1 MTKYLQVHLHK
12 INLSL
17 SLSPSDL
24 EDKKKSFIDSLH
36 VKWVITCLHSRNGK
50 AKVSMHWFRKL
61 ISSEACTKVFVK
73 VADKGFAA
81 STNTSP

>member
-12 INLSL
+12 INLSPFL

-36 VKWVITCLHSRNGK
+36 VK
-50 AKVSMHWFRKL
+50 
-61 ISSEACTKVFVK
+61 
-73 VADKGFAA
+73 
-81 STNTSP
+81 